1 MNKVYIISKG
11 HNILLDTD
19 HAEEVFKIHK
29 VFRNESDAIK
39 EAKAIFINN
48 LRTFFESEKS
58 ECDNE
63 HFKDFDDFFNK
74 CSKETYHNKD
84 SKLNN
89 FFISFISDYYYYG
102 FEDDELFKKPDFS
115 VKVESHYIS

>member
-63 HFKDFDDFFNK
+63 HFKTK
-74 CSKETYHNKD
+74 IQS
-84 SKLNN
+84 
-89 FFISFISDYYYYG
+89 
-102 FEDDELFKKPDFS
+102 
-115 VKVESHYIS
+115 